1 MSAMAILQQLAL
13 PEDGSDQRNAS
24 GGMISG
30 HPLNMIFFFR
40 SVQ

>member
-1 MSAMAILQQLAL
+1 MAILQQLAL
-13 PEDGSDQRNAS
+13 PEDGSGQRN
-24 GGMISG
+24 GGRGMISE